1 MIVNEPA
8 CRSVPDLRP
17 DRGVYLRRRLCHA
30 AHPPAGVGGE
40 QTMGHRGR
48 AGGLL
53 RRGPVHPRHH
63 RREHRHLCGPR
74 SGGHRRGGGG
84 YPRAGVPVPGDHYGD
99 RRLPAK
105 LHAPGVC
112 GTRLQRRPG
121 GGGRAH
127 HVQRHQ
133 AVQKRRHRLAHPD
146 HLRRGAGAGGVRHLL
161 LPAPGGA
168 GDGVGLCDVPGVSGD
183 RRGRGG
189 PVRPRREGRA
199 QVMVLV
205 QLFLEF
211 CRVGLF
217 SVGGGLATI
226 PFLTDLGERTGWFG
240 AGDLANMIAISE
252 STPGPMGV
260 NMATYVGFH
269 TAGVVG
275 GVVATVGLIFPSVV
289 IILIIAGFLEKFRQ
303 SKAVDA
309 VFYGLRAASVAL
321 ITAALLQVAKIALL
335 TPGQPFQLN
344 LVAVILAVIVFVLV
358 KFSPLKKLHPVCFIG
373 LAALAG
379 IVFQM

>member
-1 MIVNEPA
+1 
-8 CRSVPDLRP
+8 
-17 DRGVYLRRRLCHA
+17 
-30 AHPPAGVGGE
+30 
-40 QTMGHRGR
+40 
-48 AGGLL
+48 
-53 RRGPVHPRHH
+53 
-63 RREHRHLCGPR
+63 
-74 SGGHRRGGGG
+74 
-84 YPRAGVPVPGDHYGD
+84 
-99 RRLPAK
+99 
-105 LHAPGVC
+105 
-112 GTRLQRRPG
+112 
-121 GGGRAH
+121 
-127 HVQRHQ
+127 
-133 AVQKRRHRLAHPD
+133 
-146 HLRRGAGAGGVRHLL
+146 
-161 LPAPGGA
+161 
-168 GDGVGLCDVPGVSGD
+168 
-183 RRGRGG
+183 
-189 PVRPRREGRA
+189 
-199 QVMVLV
+199 MVLV

-226 PFLTDLGERTGWFG
+226 PFLTDLGERTGWFSP
-240 AGDLANMIAISE
+240 GDLANMIAISE

-275 GVVATVGLIFPSVV
+275 GIVATVGLIFPSVV

-335 TPGQPFQLN
+335 TPGQPWEGMPFQLN
-344 LVAVILAVIVFVLV
+344 LEAVILAVIIFALV

>member
-1 MIVNEPA
+1 
-8 CRSVPDLRP
+8 
-17 DRGVYLRRRLCHA
+17 
-30 AHPPAGVGGE
+30 
-40 QTMGHRGR
+40 
-48 AGGLL
+48 
-53 RRGPVHPRHH
+53 
-63 RREHRHLCGPR
+63 
-74 SGGHRRGGGG
+74 
-84 YPRAGVPVPGDHYGD
+84 
-99 RRLPAK
+99 
-105 LHAPGVC
+105 
-112 GTRLQRRPG
+112 
-121 GGGRAH
+121 
-127 HVQRHQ
+127 
-133 AVQKRRHRLAHPD
+133 
-146 HLRRGAGAGGVRHLL
+146 
-161 LPAPGGA
+161 
-168 GDGVGLCDVPGVSGD
+168 
-183 RRGRGG
+183 
-189 PVRPRREGRA
+189 
-199 QVMVLV
+199 MVLV

-260 NMATYVGFH
+260 NM
-269 TAGVVG
+269 
-275 GVVATVGLIFPSVV
+275 VGLIFPSVV

-303 SKAVDA
+303 SKAVDG

-335 TPGQPFQLN
+335 TPGEPFRLN
-344 LVAVILAVIVFVLV
+344 LVAVILAVIIFALV